1 MSANHFKVD
10 GKRVDSFDEFLRA
23 ENSNSWSNLLY
34 YPDYF
39 GPESRNHYV
48 FEAKEFVDVSFKD
61 SDLVKVK
68 FIRCKFIRCLFIGA
82 KTSLC
87 EFVDCE
93 FESTNTHKW
102 KINSSLIDPEQFDN
116 NFDLVNDTNIAID
129 LYHSLYKCSVEEHQ
143 PEYAIESLYRM
154 REAEFK
160 HLDSQ
165 LKRETITKGEY
176 YSKKFRS
183 YLYREISG
191 YGLRFSKI
199 ARFASVVTLFFT
211 MINWILGSFIFE
223 NGKFIGIVDS
233 FYFTVITMTTLGFGD
248 ITPVSTFG
256 KIFVSFQAI
265 AGFSVVTIALAG
277 VANKAIRG
285 N

>member
-1 MSANHFKVD
+1 MPANHFKVD
-10 GKRVDSFDEFLRA
+10 GTRIDSFDEFLRA
-23 ENSNSWSNLLY
+23 EESNTWKNLLY
-34 YPDYF
+34 YPEHF
-39 GPESRNHYV
+39 GPDSRNHYV
-48 FEAKEFVDVSFKD
+48 FEGKEFVDISFKD

-68 FIRCKFIRCLFIGA
+68 FIRCKFVRCLLIGA
-82 KTSLC
+82 KASLC
-87 EFVDCE
+87 EFVDCV

-102 KINSSLIDPEQFDN
+102 KIKSSLIDPEQFDK

-143 PEYAIESLYRM
+143 PEYAVESLYRM

-165 LKRETITKGEY
+165 LKRETIKKGGY
-176 YSKKFRS
+176 YSKKVRS
-183 YLYREISG
+183 YLHREISG

-199 ARFASVVTLFFT
+199 ARFAAVVTLFFT
-211 MINWILGSFIFE
+211 MLNWLFGSFIFA
-223 NGKFIGIVDS
+223 NGKVDGIVDS

-248 ITPVSTFG
+248 ITPVTAIG
-256 KIFVSFQAI
+256 KILVSLQAI
-265 AGFSVVTIALAG
+265 AGFSVVTVALAG